1 MGGEDMAEQVLMPK
15 LGATMEK
22 GTIIEWLK
30 NEGDRIEKGEPI
42 LEIMTDKINLEVEA
56 TTSGILLKR
65 LFDVNEEVAVLEPI
79 AYIGEA
85 GEEIDSVQIIRT
97 ESLKGEI
104 KPVVES
110 IVPLMDTEKTI
121 NFNGVNKPRRTPA
134 ANKLAKDNGIDLRQ
148 IKGNGPNNR
157 IHVKDVELFINSRKK
172 ASPLA
177 SKLASDQNIDLA
189 NIQGT
194 GANGKIV
201 AADVVSNR
209 PILQNQTIQYTG
221 IRKVIGER
229 MVQSVTT
236 VPHVTLTSEIEMAAA
251 IELRTKLLD
260 KINKITGHR
269 LSYTEIFIKAAAQ
282 ALKAHK
288 MVNASLNGNTIEIHS
303 EVNIGLAVAI
313 PNGLV
318 VPVIRNADT
327 LGLSALTEE
336 NKRLVKLA
344 RDNKLAPENLSGGTF
359 TISNLGM
366 YAVDTF
372 TPIINQ
378 PQSAI
383 LGIGRIREK
392 VVSEKGS
399 FAAKPFVTLSLSFDH
414 RVIDGAPAAEFL
426 TEIKNLLENPYEL
439 MA

>member
-1 MGGEDMAEQVLMPK
+1 MAEQVLMPK

-22 GTIIEWLK
+22 GTILDWMK
-30 NEGDRIEKGEPI
+30 NEGDRVEKGEPI

-65 LFDVNEEVAVLEPI
+65 LFDVDTEVAVLEPI
-79 AYIGEA
+79 AYIGEE
-85 GEEIDSVQIIRT
+85 GEEFGDLRNKRT
-97 ESLKGEI
+97 EDLKEEI
-104 KPVVES
+104 VPVVAGT
-110 IVPLMDTEKTI
+110 VPSTGTEIETD
-121 NFNGVNKPRRTPA
+121 FNVINKPRKTPA
-134 ANKLAKDNGIDLRQ
+134 ANKLAKDNGINLRQ
-148 IKGNGPNNR
+148 IKGTGPNNR
-157 IHVKDVELFINSRKK
+157 IHAKDVELFINSKQRV
-172 ASPLA
+172 SPLA
-177 SKLASDQNIDLA
+177 SKLANDQNIDLA
-189 NIQGT
+189 NIKGT

-201 AADVVSNR
+201 TKDIVKNS
-209 PILQNQTIQYTG
+209 PILQNQTIQYAG
-221 IRKVIGER
+221 MRKVIGER

-236 VPHVTLTSEIEMAAA
+236 VPHVTLTSEVEMTAA

-260 KINKITGHR
+260 KISKVTGYR
-269 LSYTEIFIKAAAQ
+269 LSYTEIFIKAVAQ

-288 MVNASLNGNTIEIHS
+288 MVNASLNGNTIELHS
-303 EVNIGLAVAI
+303 EVNIGLAVAV

-336 NKRLVKLA
+336 NKRIVKLA
-344 RDNKLAPENLSGGTF
+344 RENKLSPENFAGGTF

-366 YAVDTF
+366 YAVDAF

-392 VVSEKGS
+392 VVSNNGS
-399 FAAKPFVTLSLSFDH
+399 FAARQFVTLSLSFDH

-426 TEIKNLLENPYEL
+426 TELKNLLENPYEL
-439 MA
+439 MV